1 MQCSGKSVDE
11 ADDAFDA
18 SYGNQGASVILLARD
33 AVLMV
38 RRSRPPFQD
47 VWSFPGGR
55 LEAGETAEAAARRE
69 VFEETG
75 VTAGELQLL
84 GTFDP
89 KGRDTPF
96 HLSVFAGLSETC
108 DVTAGS
114 DAAEAAFV
122 PIGAVA
128 GLPHTKGAVGWVAR
142 AVMALRA
149 PALK

>member
-1 MQCSGKSVDE
+1 M
-11 ADDAFDA
+11 DDAFAA
-18 SYGNQGASVILLARD
+18 SYGNKGASVILLARD

-69 VFEETG
+69 IVEETG
-75 VTAGELQLL
+75 ILAGDIVLL

-89 KGRDTPF
+89 KGGDTPF
-96 HLSVFAGLSETC
+96 LLSVFAGLSEKL
-108 DVTAGS
+108 DVIAGS

-122 PIGAVA
+122 PIGAVS
-128 GLPHTKGAVGWVAR
+128 GLPHTKGAIAWIAQ

-149 PALK
+149 PALR

>member
-1 MQCSGKSVDE
+1 VDE

-18 SYGNQGASVILLARD
+18 SYGNRGASVILLARD

-69 VFEETG
+69 VLEETG
-75 VTAGELQLL
+75 VLAGDLVLL
-84 GTFDP
+84 GAFDP

-128 GLPHTKGAVGWVAR
+128 GLPHTKGAVVWVAR

-149 PALK
+149 PALG